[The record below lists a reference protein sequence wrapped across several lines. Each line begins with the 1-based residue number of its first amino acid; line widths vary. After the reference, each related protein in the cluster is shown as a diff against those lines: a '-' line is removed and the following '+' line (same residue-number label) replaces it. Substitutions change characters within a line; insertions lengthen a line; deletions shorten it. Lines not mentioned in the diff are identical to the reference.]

1 METFCVFLLFYKVT
15 FRMTLLLT
23 CVSLLVHSARF
34 YKSTVTF
41 LSQSPGIVQLCQ
53 KHCLNKVIQA
63 YTFVLPFMY
72 FK

>member
-1 METFCVFLLFYKVT
+1 METFYVFLLFYKVT
-15 FRMTLLLT
+15 FRMSLLLT
-23 CVSLLVHSARF
+23 CVSLLVHSATF

-41 LSQSPGIVQLCQ
+41 FSQSPGIVQLCK
-53 KHCLNKVIQA
+53 KHCLNKVIHA

>member
-1 METFCVFLLFYKVT
+1 METFCIFLLFYKVT

-41 LSQSPGIVQLCQ
+41 VSQSPGIVQLCQ